1 MTDQRVFDILNDL
14 LAATEQS
21 PHARL
26 AETGV
31 FLSSGDTAKYDVIHR
46 ILKEEA
52 RFAAELAALLIEL
65 GGSPAPAPG
74 APNAHA
80 ARFHYLDLHFML
92 IQVLR
97 SKEQLLAATESAL
110 ESLTGNAKAHHL
122 VFRITAAH
130 REHIALLQE
139 LIARTGSSTVGRP

>member
-1 MTDQRVFDILNDL
+1 MTDHRVLDILNDL
-14 LAATEQS
+14 LAAMEKS

-31 FLSSGDTAKYDVIHR
+31 YLSSGGMEKYDAIRR
-46 ILKEEA
+46 IQEEEP
-52 RFAAELAALLIEL
+52 RLAAELAALLIEM

-92 IQVLR
+92 MQVLR
-97 SKEQLLAATESAL
+97 SKEQLLAATDAAL
-110 ESLTGNAKAHHL
+110 ESLTGTAQAHHL
-122 VFRITAAH
+122 VSRIATAH
-130 REHIALLQE
+130 RDHIALLQE
-139 LIARTGSSTVGRP
+139 LIARAGSATIGRP